1 MLLFRS
7 IFLCFTI
14 WLLIALLNGVAGC
27 LYFVIDEDSFEH
39 IGEAFLVCIGGSL
52 ILSVPSMV
60 ILWIVILANRNSVF
74 LFRRLLS
81 TALLLA
87 GLLLI
92 LLLAI
97 PFSPKKECF
106 FWSLFA
112 LITSIST
119 LMIHHRAIQSYNENY
134 INHA

>member
-1 MLLFRS
+1 MILFRS
-7 IFLCFTI
+7 IFLCFRI
-14 WLLIALLNGVAGC
+14 WLLFALLNGIAWV
-27 LYFVIDEDSFEH
+27 LYFVTDANSLEH
-39 IGEAFLVCIGGSL
+39 IGEALLVCIGGTL
-52 ILSVPSMV
+52 LLSVPSMV
-60 ILWIVILANRNSVF
+60 IIWIVILANRNSVF

-92 LLLAI
+92 LLLVM
-97 PFSPKKECF
+97 PFSPKKDCF
-106 FWSLFA
+106 FLSLCA
-112 LITSIST
+112 AITSIST